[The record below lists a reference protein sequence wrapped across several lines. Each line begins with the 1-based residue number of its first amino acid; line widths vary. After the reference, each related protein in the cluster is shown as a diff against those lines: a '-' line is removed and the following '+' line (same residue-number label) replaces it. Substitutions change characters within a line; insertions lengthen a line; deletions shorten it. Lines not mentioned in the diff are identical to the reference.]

1 MTSREK
7 PEPERT
13 PAVPRGA
20 RKPYRKPQLV
30 EYGSVAKLTQT
41 GGTTRNEPHG
51 FKMPCL

>member
-7 PEPERT
+7 PEQVQ
-13 PAVPRGA
+13 PAASPRDG
-20 RKPYRKPQLV
+20 RKPYRRPQLV

-41 GGTTRNEPHG
+41 GGTTKNEPHG